1 MIEQS
6 ERGWQLTGAMRI
18 ANATAL
24 LQTGRDFLHAAS
36 AANADKAVSSA
47 QEIVIDLIAV
57 QETDSSALGVL
68 FAWLRTAQKSG
79 ICLRIANIPP
89 NMLSQAELY
98 GVLDALPLVPLRA

>member
-6 ERGWQLTGAMRI
+6 ELGWRLTGAMRI
-18 ANATAL
+18 ANATTL
-24 LQTGRDFLHAAS
+24 LQTGRDFLRAAIAAKAAS
-36 AANADKAVSSA
+36 GS

-68 FAWLRTAQKSG
+68 FAGLRTAQQSG
-79 ICLRIANIPP
+79 LRLKIANIPP
-89 NMLSQAELY
+89 TMLSQAELY